1 MNAPPVLAI
10 GHLRARTLAR
20 EPVVARLAAE
30 ALVAE
35 VATALPPLPPQA
47 VLMLRWLA
55 LALPGNGL
63 DRLPDAGLRQRFAS
77 DAGGAIAAAAATA
90 GRPARGVIAADAAAV
105 LFGDEAELLACLA
118 RDGLAGRLDVWWW
131 RNLLD
136 GGYPD
141 WTRAWVERPRA
152 APAALRLLARAG
164 LATAAVRALSARDAL
179 ADGVAEA
186 WRISGGQG
194 ALEWPVAISDSASTR
209 AGIPAGAVKPDAAPV
224 STETPIAPLPVT
236 PVKSANDEG
245 GGNRASQPAAS
256 VAPAPRG
263 PTPAVAA
270 QPDVPDPISP
280 DLTDVHGPSPTV
292 PAHPDAP
299 PPIRSDWSDTGV
311 EAARPVAVTPG
322 APPPIPLMPT
332 SPAEQA
338 VTTDVRATSV
348 STPGD
353 RPPSEPDY
361 RQTRLVGSERRTVEP
376 ELAGLPAEV
385 ARRFA
390 RFTRLAHSA
399 ARRLQATATPASGRA
414 SADTVTDSAAKPDH
428 PMSLDQAPDT
438 LWAGPDAAAP
448 LDAAPNVVVSRYAR
462 LFFLVNLLLG
472 DGLYPDFTRPLD
484 PGFPVPI
491 WRLLALLG
499 AELAGPA
506 LYDDAIWLLL
516 ERLGAELPVRD
527 EPWLDPL
534 WPVPG
539 SRARDAPM
547 RAKLIH
553 APRPIHHPARRA
565 FASRLPRRAPGFG
578 RWFARYLASV
588 RARLA
593 FALGVRPSRVGRV
606 LAGESARLWVSA
618 AEIVVVY
625 SLEHHPVEWRV
636 AGLDRD
642 PGYLPSAGRSLRFV
656 FE

>member
-1 MNAPPVLAI
+1 MNAPPALAI
-10 GHLRARTLAR
+10 GHLRARAAMR

-35 VATALPPLPPQA
+35 VAAALPPLPPQA
-47 VLMLRWLA
+47 VLMLRRLA
-55 LALPGNGL
+55 LALPGYGL
-63 DRLPDAGLRQRFAS
+63 DRLPDVGLRRRFAS
-77 DAGGAIAAAAATA
+77 DARGAIAAAAAIA
-90 GRPARGVIAADAAAV
+90 GRPALGAITAETAAV

-131 RNLLD
+131 RNLLG

-141 WTRAWVERPRA
+141 WTRAWVDRPHA

-164 LATAAVRALSARDAL
+164 LAKAVVQVLDARGALT
-179 ADGVAEA
+179 DGVAEA
-186 WRISGGQG
+186 WRVGGGQG
-194 ALEWPVAISDSASTR
+194 APQWPAGISDSASTR
-209 AGIPAGAVKPDAAPV
+209 AGIPAGALTPDAAPV
-224 STETPIAPLPVT
+224 SAEPPVAPPT
-236 PVKSANDEG
+236 APPAKGTTDAAGE
-245 GGNRASQPAAS
+245 NRASEPPTS
-256 VAPAPRG
+256 LVSAPRG
-263 PTPAVAA
+263 LTSADVT
-270 QPDVPDPISP
+270 QPDIPQFISP
-280 DLTDVHGPSPTV
+280 DLTDTRGSA
-292 PAHPDAP
+292 PAIATQLDAY
-299 PPIRSDWSDTGV
+299 
-311 EAARPVAVTPG
+311 
-322 APPPIPLMPT
+322 PPIPPDSLET
-332 SPAEQA
+332 SVETVRSAAVSAAAPSPGPIPPAAPSEHPVA
-338 VTTDVRATSV
+338 SDARTTSV

-353 RPPSEPDY
+353 RPPSEPGY
-361 RQTRLVGSERRTVEP
+361 RQTRLVRPERPAVEP
-376 ELAGLPAEV
+376 EPLGLPAEV

-399 ARRLQATATPASGRA
+399 ARHRQATATPASGRA
-414 SADTVTDSAAKPDH
+414 AADAVTDSAVKPDH

-472 DGLYPDFTRPLD
+472 DELYPDFTRPLD

-499 AELAGPA
+499 AELVGPA

-527 EPWLDPL
+527 EPWLEQL

-539 SRARDAPM
+539 DGAGAKQPVGSPQSRHPGAARPV
-547 RAKLIH
+547 
-553 APRPIHHPARRA
+553 PRSQA
-565 FASRLPRRAPGFG
+565 RAPGFA
-578 RWFARYLASV
+578 RWFRRYLASV

-593 FALGVRPSRVGRV
+593 PALGVRPARVGRV
-606 LAGESARLWVSA
+606 LAGEPARIWVSA

-625 SLEHHPVEWRV
+625 SLEHHPVEWRL

-642 PGYLPSAGRSLRFV
+642 PGYLPSAGRGLRFV